1 MAKITISDLHHGN
14 DRVFSRSNTFLNE
27 LSENESASVFGGNPF
42 QIFATTLLKAFAAY
56 LIYLIVTNQSSK

>member
-14 DRVFSRSNTFLNE
+14 DRFFSCSKTFLNE
-27 LSENESASVFGGNPF
+27 LSENESASVFGGNIF
-42 QIFATTLLKAFAAY
+42 QIFANTFLKAFAAY

>member
-1 MAKITISDLHHGN
+1 MAKITISDLSSAN
-14 DRVFSRSNTFLNE
+14 DRVLSGSDTFLND
-27 LSENESASVFGGNPF
+27 LSENECVAVFGGNAF